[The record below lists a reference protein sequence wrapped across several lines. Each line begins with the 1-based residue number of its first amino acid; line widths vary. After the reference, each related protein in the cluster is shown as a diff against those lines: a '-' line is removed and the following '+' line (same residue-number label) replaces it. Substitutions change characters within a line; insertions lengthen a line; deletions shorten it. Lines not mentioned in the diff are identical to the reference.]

1 MSQQDNLTN
10 KCKMRICIVFLL
22 LAFTN
27 IIQAQTGF
35 LIEGKLNNAAGLK
48 IYLVKGVGA
57 MTSNQEDVLIDSF
70 LIVDTTFKLQ
80 GYVEEPSYY
89 SISIQNKEGYI
100 PFILENKNYQILG
113 NAEFIW
119 EFKIEG
125 SEEVELEKEHGKLV
139 NPWIE
144 LLNAAAD
151 SSSIME
157 ERQDTIRSRMYN
169 EQNQFYYKQMR
180 IASKDFIVKHPDA
193 YVSLFLFPDLQD
205 SYDKKERI
213 EIFESLSSRL
223 KQHSYAKM
231 LRYELYEIDA
241 VITVGKKTASFSLQD
256 MFSDSISLEDYKD
269 KYVLID
275 FWASWC
281 EPCRAEHPF
290 LIEMYKQYEPLN
302 FDIIS
307 VSIDKNIDNW
317 KRAIKEDKLM
327 WNNVLDLKDGES
339 IVAPKYGVKAIPT
352 NFLLNGDGVL
362 IAKDLHGE
370 NLSEKLREIFN

>member
-1 MSQQDNLTN
+1 MN
-10 KCKMRICIVFLL
+10 KNVIFLIFT
-22 LAFTN
+22 FTN
-27 IIQAQTGF
+27 IIQAQPIGF
-35 LIEGKLNNAAGLK
+35 SIGGKLDNATNLK
-48 IYLVKGVGA
+48 VYLLKGVGGMISSEKDA
-57 MTSNQEDVLIDSF
+57 LLDSF
-70 LIVDTTFKLQ
+70 LIRDKSFKMK
-80 GYVEEPSYY
+80 GFVEEPTYY
-89 SISIQNKEGYI
+89 SISVQNKDGYL
-100 PFILENKNYQILG
+100 PFILENKQYKIVG
-113 NAEFIW
+113 NADSIW
-119 EFKIEG
+119 QVNIEG
-125 SEEVELEKEHGKLV
+125 SEEVELEKEYGKLV

-157 ERQDTIRSRMYN
+157 EREDTIRSRMYN

-193 YVSLFLFPDLQD
+193 YVSLFLFPGLED
-205 SYDKKERI
+205 SYAKKERM

-231 LRYELYEIDA
+231 LRYELYELGA
-241 VITVGKKTASFSLQD
+241 VTTVGKKTASFSLQD
-256 MFSDSISLEDYKD
+256 MFGDSVSLEDYKG

-352 NFLLNGDGVL
+352 NFLVNGDGVL
-362 IAKDLHGE
+362 IAKDLRGE
-370 NLSEKLREIFN
+370 NLLEKLREIFN